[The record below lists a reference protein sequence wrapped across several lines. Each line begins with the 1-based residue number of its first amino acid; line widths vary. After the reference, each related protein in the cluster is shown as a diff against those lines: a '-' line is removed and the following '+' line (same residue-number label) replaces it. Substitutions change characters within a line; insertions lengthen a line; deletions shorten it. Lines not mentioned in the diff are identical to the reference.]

1 MAELTVDGAVTLI
14 SADPQSL
21 PDVVLTDHT
30 LSGSDGLA
38 LRNVRT
44 HLSGSLTLL
53 GHASFRVTDGE
64 IYLAS
69 TPQGKFL
76 IAVNSTFQ
84 I

>member
-1 MAELTVDGAVTLI
+1 MAELTVDGA
-14 SADPQSL
+14 DPLSL
-21 PDVVLTDHT
+21 PDLVLTDHM
-30 LSGSDGLA
+30 LSGFDGLA

-76 IAVNSTFQ
+76 IAGNSTFQ